1 MKKKVVKI
9 VIVFF
14 MCMLAFIFLKGT
26 NTYAYNNNVDLDYYM
41 QDTDEI
47 YDISNPNNIVPLVDD
62 EYNL

>member
-26 NTYAYNNNVDLDYYM
+26 NTYASNNNVDLDYYM
-41 QDTDEI
+41 
-47 YDISNPNNIVPLVDD
+47 
-62 EYNL
+62 